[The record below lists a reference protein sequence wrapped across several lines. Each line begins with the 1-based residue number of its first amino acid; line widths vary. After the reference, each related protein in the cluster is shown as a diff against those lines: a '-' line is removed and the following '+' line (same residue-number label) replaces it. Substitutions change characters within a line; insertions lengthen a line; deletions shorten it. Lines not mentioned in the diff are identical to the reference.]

1 MADKLSTSALAK
13 KRQQD
18 AKQLFQDLKTAG
30 YIHRHDEQWILT
42 DLGTKFGGE
51 YAQHPKYGRFIVWPE
66 NLLIDLHAT
75 SGQTLTATQVGEYFK
90 LNPKKMNQL
99 FSELGWIARSESG
112 WHATESGLRARAQQR
127 EEKSSGNGF
136 VVWHE
141 ASCVTATYANLS
153 WNFSA
158 KKHRLTRPINLIPA
172 FARSLLPNTVL

>member
-99 FSELGWIARSESG
+99 FSELGWIARSEAG
-112 WHATESGLRARAQQR
+112 WHATESGLRAGAQQR
-127 EEKSSGNGF
+127 EEKAQVMGLWFGMKPY
-136 VVWHE
+136 
-141 ASCVTATYANLS
+141 CVTATYANLS

-158 KKHRLTRPINLIPA
+158 KKHSSRDR
-172 FARSLLPNTVL
+172 